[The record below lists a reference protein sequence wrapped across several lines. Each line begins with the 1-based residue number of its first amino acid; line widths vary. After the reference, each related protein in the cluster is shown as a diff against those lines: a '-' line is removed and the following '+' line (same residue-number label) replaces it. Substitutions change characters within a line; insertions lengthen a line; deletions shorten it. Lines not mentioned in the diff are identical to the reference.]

1 MIFPNYRSFKYKV
14 PEYQVAC
21 PYCGHEE
28 YLGCDPDD

>member
-14 PEYQVAC
+14 PEYKVAC

>member
-14 PEYQVAC
+14 PEYKVTC
-21 PYCGHEE
+21 PNCGHEE